1 MARARVRKLT
11 VDDIDYQWVV
21 RPLDPGH
28 VVVRVW
34 RRGPVRHR
42 QLEVR
47 VAFDDPWLNYGPII
61 TTPQDRRAEVFD
73 LTPVTSALV
82 ARLVRLGL
90 AAGWE
95 SESRGQSLRFDLDGT
110 RERLTPVEHTPG

>member
-1 MARARVRKLT
+1 VARARVRKLT
-11 VDDIDYQWVV
+11 VDDINYQWVV
-21 RPLDPGH
+21 RHLDPGH
-28 VVVRVW
+28 VVVRIW

-47 VAFDDPWLNYGPII
+47 VAFDDPWLNFGPII
-61 TTPQDRRAEVFD
+61 TTPENRRAEVFD

-90 AAGWE
+90 AVGWE
-95 SESRGQSLRFDLDGT
+95 SESRGEPMRFDLDGT
-110 RERLTPVEHTPG
+110 RERLTPMERTLG

>member
-1 MARARVRKLT
+1 MRKLT
-11 VDDIDYQWVV
+11 VDDTDYQWVV

-61 TTPQDRRAEVFD
+61 TTPADRRAEVFD

-82 ARLVRLGL
+82 ARLVRLGV

-95 SESRGQSLRFDLDGT
+95 SESRGQPMRCDLDGT
-110 RERLTPVEHTPG
+110 RERLTPAERTLG